1 MAFLGGCMLAN
12 RSLEKE
18 DKSNIITLGSIAKK
32 LKRENPTVINSTI
45 GMMYDEDGKLFVFD
59 SINKVLAELSNEEK
73 FAYAPTE
80 GTKDFQEAL
89 KKWLFKS
96 HYDLFK
102 DNVVVSATPGGS
114 GALSNSFSNYLN
126 EGDKALLPSYMWGN
140 YKQMLYENNQGHVC
154 YDLFDEYG
162 CFNLEDLKKKAYELK
177 KTQDRIL
184 IVVNDPCQ
192 NPTGYSM
199 RQIEFR
205 NLIVFLNELASSG
218 TKVILVHDLA
228 YQDFDVNPYF
238 VNRSNLELYDNIK
251 KDVLV
256 ILAFS
261 GSKSFGLY
269 GLRVGAM
276 VGISKEKEVLEEFS
290 KANKFSSRSKW
301 SNTTNM
307 GMNLISK
314 IILDDKLL
322 EKYVKEINYVSNLL
336 NDRANL
342 FKSLAIKYSLPLLNY
357 KSGFFL
363 TIPTDHPWEVYEDL
377 VKEKIHII
385 PMDKCIRVTLS
396 SITMVEIEKMV
407 PVIAKIIKLHN

>member
-1 MAFLGGCMLAN
+1 MLAK

-32 LKRENPTVINSTI
+32 LKSEDPSVINSTI

-59 SINKVLAELSNEEK
+59 SINKVLNDLSNEEK

-80 GTKDFQEAL
+80 GNKEYQEAL
-89 KKWLFKS
+89 KKWLFKG

-102 DNVVVSATPGGS
+102 NQSIVSATPGGS

-126 EGDKALLPSYMWGN
+126 SGDKALLPSYMWGN
-140 YKQMLYENNQGHVC
+140 YKQMLYENNQGYVC
-154 YDLFDEYG
+154 YELFDEYG

-177 KTQDRIL
+177 RTQDRIL
-184 IVVNDPCQ
+184 IVINDPCQ

-199 RQIEFR
+199 RQSEFR
-205 NLIVFLNELASSG
+205 NLIVLLNELSSDG
-218 TKVILVHDLA
+218 TNVILVHDLA
-228 YQDFDVNPYF
+228 YLDFDVNPYF

-251 KDVLV
+251 DNVLV

-276 VGISKEKEVLEEFS
+276 VGISKDEKVLEEFS
-290 KANKFSSRSKW
+290 RANKFSSRSKW
-301 SNTTNM
+301 SNTTNL

-314 IILDDKLL
+314 IILDEKLL
-322 EKYVKEINYVSNLL
+322 DKYIKEINYVSNLL

-342 FKSLAIKYSLPLLNY
+342 FKALAIKYNLHLLNY

-363 TIPTDHPWEVYEDL
+363 TIPTNHPWEVYEDL

-396 SITMVEIEKMV
+396 SISMVEIERMV
-407 PVIAKIIKLHN
+407 EVIARIIKLHS

>member
-1 MAFLGGCMLAN
+1 MLAN

-32 LKRENPTVINSTI
+32 LKREDPTVINSTI

-96 HYDLFK
+96 HYELFK

-126 EGDKALLPSYMWGN
+126 EGDKALLPSFMWGN

-205 NLIVFLNELASSG
+205 NLIVFINELAESG

-251 KDVLV
+251 KNVLV

>member
-1 MAFLGGCMLAN
+1 MLAN

-32 LKRENPTVINSTI
+32 LKKEDPTVINSTI

-59 SINKVLAELSNEEK
+59 SINKVLSDLSNEEK

-80 GTKDFQEAL
+80 GTKDYQEAL
-89 KKWLFKS
+89 KKWLFKT
-96 HYDLFK
+96 HYDIFK

-126 EGDKALLPSYMWGN
+126 PGDKALLPSFMWGN
-140 YKQMLYENNQGHVC
+140 YKQMLYENNQG
-154 YDLFDEYG
+154 YETYELFDTYG

-184 IVVNDPCQ
+184 IVINDPCQ

-199 RQIEFR
+199 RQIEHR
-205 NLIVFLNELASSG
+205 NLIVLLNELASDG

-228 YQDFDVNPYF
+228 YIDFDVNPYF
-238 VNRSNLELYDNIK
+238 VNRSNMELYENIK
-251 KDVLV
+251 DNVLV

-276 VGISKEKEVLEEFS
+276 IGISKKKEVLEEFA

-322 EKYVKEINYVSNLL
+322 DKYVKEINYVSNLL
-336 NDRANL
+336 NERANL
-342 FKSLAIKYSLPLLNY
+342 FKALAIKHSLHLLNY

-396 SITMVEIEKMV
+396 SISLVEIERMV
-407 PVIAKIIKLHN
+407 PVIAKTVKLHN

>member
-1 MAFLGGCMLAN
+1 MLAN

-251 KDVLV
+251 KNVLV

-363 TIPTDHPWEVYEDL
+363 TIPTDYPWEVYEDL

>member
-1 MAFLGGCMLAN
+1 MLAN

>member
-32 LKRENPTVINSTI
+32 LKREDPTVINSTI

-96 HYDLFK
+96 HYELFK

-126 EGDKALLPSYMWGN
+126 EGDKALLPSFMWGN

-205 NLIVFLNELASSG
+205 NLIVFINELAESG

-251 KDVLV
+251 KNVLV